1 MLGRLTLV
9 VGCRPTTTAVVAG
22 ADAGSVTGEPNA
34 AGAGAAYGAVVVAA
48 DVGIAASVVLGLP
61 HAADAV
67 VRRDSC

>member
-9 VGCRPTTTAVVAG
+9 VGCRTTTTAAVAG
-22 ADAGSVTGEPNA
+22 ADGSVTGEPNA

-67 VRRDSC
+67 VWRDSC